1 MKKTEEQMLQNITRL
16 FADLETAT
24 YGDYKANGHVIP
36 PNASRFYYTTKRLYE
51 QVDILVKDYSPNYVS
66 SSDYMC
72 IYDSQRIILL
82 HLDVLK
88 DCKKLN
94 GQELTWELEKYLT
107 KLYGIFGC
115 ISTFCEKLVN
125 RCL

>member
-1 MKKTEEQMLQNITRL
+1 MIQTERMILDEIRQL
-16 FADLETAT
+16 FDDLDKAT

-51 QVDILVKDYSPNYVS
+51 QVDILVKDYNPNYMS
-66 SSDYMC
+66 PSDYMC

>member
-1 MKKTEEQMLQNITRL
+1 MLQNITRL

-88 DCKKLN
+88 DCKKVEWSRTHM
-94 GQELTWELEKYLT
+94 GAGK
-107 KLYGIFGC
+107 
-115 ISTFCEKLVN
+115 ISHEIIRNIWLHFHIL
-125 RCL
+125 